1 MSPFRLIL
9 TRLGHYPKQ
18 LFAACLALIITAG
31 ITLSLGQ
38 GIRWVIDRGLA
49 ADDIQNLKL
58 GLAFLMGISI
68 VMAIGTYIRFY
79 MMSWLGERISAD
91 LRFMAFNRLL
101 EQHPDYFDNTQSGEI
116 MTRITTDASILQS
129 LVGSSISMA
138 LRNVLMS
145 IGGLIMMLT
154 TSPALTALIL
164 VTVPMVLVPIMI
176 LGRRVRALSRASQ
189 DRLADVGQNAGEALG
204 EIRAVRAFGQIQAT
218 QNRFIESVEA
228 AFQVARRRIAQRSAL
243 IAAVIVLVFCA
254 LSVML
259 WVGGQAVIN
268 QTLTPGE
275 LSAFVFYALLVAMG
289 AATLA
294 EVISEVQRAS
304 GATERLAEFINLP
317 MPRAHGTAPFPTE
330 QPIEFSDVHFRY
342 PSRPDHPILQGL
354 NCEFSPG
361 QTTAIV
367 GSSGAGK
374 STLFE
379 LILRFRPVDNGLIK
393 VGRSELS
400 QISETALRKSISTVP
415 QQPTLFSASI
425 AENIAFGRPDASIQ
439 DIEHAATLA
448 GAHGFISATS
458 AGYQTQVGERGLQLS
473 GGQRQRIA
481 IARALLSQPKWL
493 LLDEATSALDT
504 QSESWILKTLDS
516 MAGQVSVIVI
526 AHRLSTVQNADRILV
541 LDQGR
546 LAGIGDHQSLM
557 QSCPAYQQLQQHL
570 DE

>member
-1 MSPFRLIL
+1 
-9 TRLGHYPKQ
+9 
-18 LFAACLALIITAG
+18 
-31 ITLSLGQ
+31 
-38 GIRWVIDRGLA
+38 
-49 ADDIQNLKL
+49 
-58 GLAFLMGISI
+58 
-68 VMAIGTYIRFY
+68 
-79 MMSWLGERISAD
+79 
-91 LRFMAFNRLL
+91 
-101 EQHPDYFDNTQSGEI
+101 
-116 MTRITTDASILQS
+116 
-129 LVGSSISMA
+129 MA

-164 VTVPMVLVPIMI
+164 VTVPVVLVPILI

-304 GATERLAEFINLP
+304 GATERLAEFVTLP
-317 MPRAHGTAPFPTE
+317 MPKAYGTDPFPID
-330 QPIEFSDVHFRY
+330 QPIQFSGVHFRY
-342 PSRPDHPILQGL
+342 PSRPDHPILKGL
-354 NCEFSPG
+354 NCEFLPG

-379 LILRFRPVDNGLIK
+379 LILRFRPVDDGLIK
-393 VGRSELS
+393 VGQTELA
-400 QISETALRKSISTVP
+400 QISESALREAISTVP
-415 QQPTLFSASI
+415 QLPTLFSASI
-425 AENIAFGRPDASIQ
+425 AENIAFGRPDASLQ
-439 DIEHAATLA
+439 DIEEAATLA
-448 GAHGFISATS
+448 GAHDFIAATS

-481 IARALLSQPKWL
+481 IARALLRHPQWL

-541 LDQGR
+541 LDQGQ
-546 LAGIGDHQSLM
+546 LAGMGDHQGLM
-557 QSCPAYQQLQQHL
+557 KNCPAYQQLQQHL

>member
-9 TRLGHYPKQ
+9 TRLGRYPKQ
-18 LFAACLALIITAG
+18 LIAACLALIITAG

-49 ADDIQNLKL
+49 ADDVENLKL

-68 VMAIGTYIRFY
+68 IMAIGTYIRFY

-164 VTVPMVLVPIMI
+164 VTVPVVLVPILV

-204 EIRAVRAFGQIQAT
+204 EIRAVRAFGQIAAT
-218 QNRFIESVEA
+218 QDRFIESVEA

-317 MPRAHGTAPFPTE
+317 TPRAHGTDSFPTD
-330 QPIEFSDVHFRY
+330 QPIQFSDVHFRY

-354 NCEFSPG
+354 NCEFLPG

-379 LILRFRPVDNGLIK
+379 LMLRFRPVDSGMIK
-393 VGRSELS
+393 VGPSELS
-400 QISETALRKSISTVP
+400 ELSESALREAISTVP

-439 DIEHAATLA
+439 DIEQAATLA
-448 GAHGFISATS
+448 GAHGFITATS

-481 IARALLSQPKWL
+481 IARALLRQPQWL

-516 MAGQVSVIVI
+516 MAGEVSVIVI

-541 LDQGR
+541 LEQGR
-546 LAGIGDHQSLM
+546 LAGVGDHESLM

>member
-18 LFAACLALIITAG
+18 LIAACLALIITAG

-49 ADDIQNLKL
+49 ADDVENLKL

-68 VMAIGTYIRFY
+68 IMAIGTYIRFY

-145 IGGLIMMLT
+145 LGGLFMMLT

-164 VTVPMVLVPIMI
+164 ITVPVVLVPILI

-204 EIRAVRAFGQIQAT
+204 EIRAVRAFGQIAAT
-218 QNRFIESVEA
+218 QDRFIESVEA

-304 GATERLAEFINLP
+304 GATERLAEFITLP
-317 MPRAHGTAPFPTE
+317 TPRAFGKDTFPQNE
-330 QPIEFSDVHFRY
+330 PIRFSDVHFRY

-354 NCEFSPG
+354 NCEFLPG

-379 LILRFRPVDNGLIK
+379 LILRFRSTDKGLIQ
-393 VGRSELS
+393 VGQSELP
-400 QISETALRKSISTVP
+400 QISETALREAISTVP

-425 AENIAFGRPDASIQ
+425 AENIAFGRPDASVQ
-439 DIEHAATLA
+439 DIEQAATLA
-448 GAHGFISATS
+448 GAHGFITATS

-481 IARALLSQPKWL
+481 IARALLRQPQWL

-546 LAGIGDHQSLM
+546 LAGIGDHESLM
-557 QSCPAYQQLQQHL
+557 QSCPAYLQLQQHL

>member
-18 LFAACLALIITAG
+18 LIAACLALIITAG

-49 ADDIQNLKL
+49 ADDVENLKL

-164 VTVPMVLVPIMI
+164 VTVPVVLVPILV

-317 MPRAHGTAPFPTE
+317 APRVHGTDPFPTG

-354 NCEFSPG
+354 NCEFLPG

-379 LILRFRPVDNGLIK
+379 LILRFRPVDSGLIK
-393 VGRSELS
+393 VGPAELSELS
-400 QISETALRKSISTVP
+400 ESALREAISTVP

-439 DIEHAATLA
+439 DIERAATLA
-448 GAHGFISATS
+448 GAHDFISATS
-458 AGYQTQVGERGLQLS
+458 AGYETQVGERGLQLS

-481 IARALLSQPKWL
+481 IARALLRQPQWL

-541 LDQGR
+541 LDEGQ
-546 LAGIGDHQSLM
+546 LAGIGDHESLM

>member
-9 TRLGHYPKQ
+9 TRLGRYPKQ
-18 LFAACLALIITAG
+18 LTAACLALIITAG

-49 ADDIQNLKL
+49 ADDAENLKL

-164 VTVPMVLVPIMI
+164 VTVPVVLVPILV

-204 EIRAVRAFGQIQAT
+204 EIRAVRAFGQIAAT
-218 QNRFIESVEA
+218 QDRFIESVEA

-294 EVISEVQRAS
+294 EVISEVQRAA

-317 MPRAHGTAPFPTE
+317 TPRAFGKDAFPPNE
-330 QPIEFSDVHFRY
+330 PIRFSDVHFRY

-354 NCEFSPG
+354 TCEFLPG

-379 LILRFRPVDNGLIK
+379 LMLRFRPVDSGMIK
-393 VGRSELS
+393 VGPSELS
-400 QISETALRKSISTVP
+400 ELSESALREAISTVP

-425 AENIAFGRPDASIQ
+425 AENIAFGRPDASVQ
-439 DIEHAATLA
+439 DIEQAATLA
-448 GAHGFISATS
+448 GAHGFITATS

-481 IARALLSQPKWL
+481 IARALLRQPQWL

-541 LDQGR
+541 LDQGQ
-546 LAGIGDHQSLM
+546 LAGIGDHESLM

>member
-164 VTVPMVLVPIMI
+164 VTVPVVLVPILV

-204 EIRAVRAFGQIQAT
+204 EIRAVRAFGQIRAT

-254 LSVML
+254 LSIML

-317 MPRAHGTAPFPTE
+317 KPRAHGTDPFPTD

-354 NCEFSPG
+354 NCEFLPG
-361 QTTAIV
+361 QTTAVV

-379 LILRFRPVDNGLIK
+379 LILRFRPVDGGLIK
-393 VGRSELS
+393 VGSSELS
-400 QISETALRKSISTVP
+400 ELSESALRETISTVP

-439 DIEHAATLA
+439 DIERAATLA
-448 GAHGFISATS
+448 GAHDFISATS
-458 AGYQTQVGERGLQLS
+458 AGYETQVGERGLQLS

-481 IARALLSQPKWL
+481 IARALLRQPQWL

-516 MAGQVSVIVI
+516 MAGEVSVIVI

-541 LDQGR
+541 LEQGR
-546 LAGIGDHQSLM
+546 LAGIGDHESLM
-557 QSCPAYQQLQQHL
+557 QNCPAYQQLQQQL

>member
-164 VTVPMVLVPIMI
+164 VTVPVVLVPILV

-317 MPRAHGTAPFPTE
+317 TPRAHGTDPFPTN
-330 QPIEFSDVHFRY
+330 QPIEFSDVHFCY

-354 NCEFSPG
+354 NCEFLPG
-361 QTTAIV
+361 QTTAVV

-379 LILRFRPVDNGLIK
+379 LILRFRPVDSGLIK
-393 VGRSELS
+393 VGSAELSELS
-400 QISETALRKSISTVP
+400 ERALREAISTVP

-439 DIEHAATLA
+439 DIQRAATLA
-448 GAHGFISATS
+448 GAHDFISATS
-458 AGYQTQVGERGLQLS
+458 VGYQ
-473 GGQRQRIA
+473 
-481 IARALLSQPKWL
+481 
-493 LLDEATSALDT
+493 
-504 QSESWILKTLDS
+504 
-516 MAGQVSVIVI
+516 
-526 AHRLSTVQNADRILV
+526 
-541 LDQGR
+541 
-546 LAGIGDHQSLM
+546 
-557 QSCPAYQQLQQHL
+557 
-570 DE
+570 

>member
-58 GLAFLMGISI
+58 GLAILMGLSI

-101 EQHPDYFDNTQSGEI
+101 EQRPDYFDNTQSGEI

-129 LVGSSISMA
+129 LVGSAISMA

-317 MPRAHGTAPFPTE
+317 MPRAHGTDPFPTD

-354 NCEFSPG
+354 NCEFLPG

-379 LILRFRPVDNGLIK
+379 LILRFRPVDSGLIK
-393 VGRSELS
+393 VGQSELS

-448 GAHGFISATS
+448 GAHGFIAATS
-458 AGYQTQVGERGLQLS
+458 AGYQTQVGERGVQLS

-481 IARALLSQPKWL
+481 IARALLRQPKWL

-504 QSESWILKTLDS
+504 QSESWVLKTLDS

-546 LAGIGDHQSLM
+546 LAGIGDHESLM
-557 QSCPAYQQLQQHL
+557 QNCPAYQQLQQHL

>member
-18 LFAACLALIITAG
+18 LIAACLALIITAG

-49 ADDIQNLKL
+49 ADDVENLKL

-68 VMAIGTYIRFY
+68 IMAIGTYIRFY

-164 VTVPMVLVPIMI
+164 VTVPVVLVPILV

-204 EIRAVRAFGQIQAT
+204 EIRAVRAFGQIAAT
-218 QNRFIESVEA
+218 QDRFIESVEA

-317 MPRAHGTAPFPTE
+317 TPRAYGTDSFPTD
-330 QPIEFSDVHFRY
+330 QPIQFSDVHFRY

-354 NCEFSPG
+354 NCEFLPG

-379 LILRFRPVDNGLIK
+379 LMLRFRPVDSGMIK
-393 VGRSELS
+393 VGPSELS
-400 QISETALRKSISTVP
+400 ELSESALREAISTVP

-425 AENIAFGRPDASIQ
+425 AENIAFGRPDASTQ
-439 DIEHAATLA
+439 DIERAATLA
-448 GAHGFISATS
+448 GAHEFISATS
-458 AGYQTQVGERGLQLS
+458 ASYQTQVGERGLQLS

-481 IARALLSQPKWL
+481 IARALLRQPQWL

-546 LAGIGDHQSLM
+546 LAGIGDHESLM

>member
-18 LFAACLALIITAG
+18 LIAACLALIITAG

-49 ADDIQNLKL
+49 ADDVENLKL

-145 IGGLIMMLT
+145 LGGLFMMLT

-164 VTVPMVLVPIMI
+164 ITVPVVLVPILI

-204 EIRAVRAFGQIQAT
+204 EIRAVRAFGQIAAT
-218 QNRFIESVEA
+218 QDRFIESVEA

-304 GATERLAEFINLP
+304 GATERLAEFITLP
-317 MPRAHGTAPFPTE
+317 TPRAFGKDTFPQNE
-330 QPIEFSDVHFRY
+330 PIRFSDVHFRY

-354 NCEFSPG
+354 NCEFLPG

-379 LILRFRPVDNGLIK
+379 LILRFRSTDKGLIQ
-393 VGRSELS
+393 VGQSELP
-400 QISETALRKSISTVP
+400 QISETALREAISTVP

-425 AENIAFGRPDASIQ
+425 AENIAFGRPDASVQ
-439 DIEHAATLA
+439 DIKQAATLA
-448 GAHGFISATS
+448 GAHGFITATS

-481 IARALLSQPKWL
+481 IARALLRQPQWL

-546 LAGIGDHQSLM
+546 LAGIGDHESLM

>member
-18 LFAACLALIITAG
+18 LLAACLALIITAG

-58 GLAFLMGISI
+58 GLTFLMGISI

-145 IGGLIMMLT
+145 TGGLIMMLT

-164 VTVPMVLVPIMI
+164 VTVPVVLVPILV
-176 LGRRVRALSRASQ
+176 LGRRVRSLSRASQ

-204 EIRAVRAFGQIQAT
+204 EIRAVRAFGQIGAT

-304 GATERLAEFINLP
+304 GATERLAEFITLP
-317 MPRAHGTAPFPTE
+317 TPRTYGADPFPKD
-330 QPIEFSDVHFRY
+330 QPIRFSDVHFRY

-354 NCEFSPG
+354 SCEFLPG

-379 LILRFRPVDNGLIK
+379 LILRFRPVDDGLIK
-393 VGRSELS
+393 VGQSDLA
-400 QISETALRKSISTVP
+400 QISEAALREAISTVP

-425 AENIAFGRPDASIQ
+425 AENIAFGRPEASIQ
-439 DIEHAATLA
+439 DIEQAATLA
-448 GAHGFISATS
+448 GAHSFISATS

-481 IARALLSQPKWL
+481 IARALLRHPHWL

-504 QSESWILKTLDS
+504 KSESWILKTLDS

-546 LAGIGDHQSLM
+546 LAGVGDHESLI
-557 QSCPAYQQLQQHL
+557 QNCPAYQQLQQHL

>member
-164 VTVPMVLVPIMI
+164 VTVPVVLVPIMV

-317 MPRAHGTAPFPTE
+317 KPRAHGTDPFPTD

-354 NCEFSPG
+354 NCEFLPG
-361 QTTAIV
+361 QTTAVV

-379 LILRFRPVDNGLIK
+379 LILRFRPVDSGLIK
-393 VGRSELS
+393 VGPAELTELS
-400 QISETALRKSISTVP
+400 ESALREAISTVP

-425 AENIAFGRPDASIQ
+425 AENIAFGRPDASTQ
-439 DIEHAATLA
+439 DIERAATLA
-448 GAHGFISATS
+448 GAHEFISATS

-481 IARALLSQPKWL
+481 IARALLRQPQWL

-516 MAGQVSVIVI
+516 MAGEVSVIVI

-546 LAGIGDHQSLM
+546 LAGIGDHESLM

>member
-101 EQHPDYFDNTQSGEI
+101 EQRPDYFDNTQSSEI

-317 MPRAHGTAPFPTE
+317 MPRAHGTDPFPTD

-354 NCEFSPG
+354 NCEFLPG

-393 VGRSELS
+393 VGQSELS

-448 GAHGFISATS
+448 GAHGFIAATS

-481 IARALLSQPKWL
+481 IARALLRQPKWL
-493 LLDEATSALDT
+493 LLDGATSALDT
-504 QSESWILKTLDS
+504 QSESWVLKTLDS

-546 LAGIGDHQSLM
+546 LAGIGDHESLM
-557 QSCPAYQQLQQHL
+557 QNCPAYQQLQQHL

>member
-164 VTVPMVLVPIMI
+164 VTVPVVLVPILV

-228 AFQVARRRIAQRSAL
+228 AFQIARRRIAQRSAL

-317 MPRAHGTAPFPTE
+317 TPRAHGTDPFPTN
-330 QPIEFSDVHFRY
+330 QPIKFSDVHFRY

-354 NCEFSPG
+354 NCEFLPG
-361 QTTAIV
+361 QTTAVV

-379 LILRFRPVDNGLIK
+379 LILRFRPVDSGLIK
-393 VGRSELS
+393 VGSAELSELS
-400 QISETALRKSISTVP
+400 ERALREAISTVP

-439 DIEHAATLA
+439 DIQRAATLA
-448 GAHGFISATS
+448 GAHDFISATS
-458 AGYQTQVGERGLQLS
+458 VGYQTQVGERGLQLS

-481 IARALLSQPKWL
+481 IARALLRQPQWL

-516 MAGQVSVIVI
+516 MAGEVSVIVI

-541 LDQGR
+541 LEQGR
-546 LAGIGDHQSLM
+546 LAGIGDHESLM
-557 QSCPAYQQLQQHL
+557 QICPAYQQLQQHL

>member
-164 VTVPMVLVPIMI
+164 VTVPVVLVPILV

-317 MPRAHGTAPFPTE
+317 TPRAHGTDPFPTN
-330 QPIEFSDVHFRY
+330 QPIKFSDVHFRY

-354 NCEFSPG
+354 NCEFLPG
-361 QTTAIV
+361 QTTAVV

-379 LILRFRPVDNGLIK
+379 LILRFRPVDSGLIK
-393 VGRSELS
+393 VGSAELSELS
-400 QISETALRKSISTVP
+400 ERALREAISTVP

-439 DIEHAATLA
+439 DIQRAATLA
-448 GAHGFISATS
+448 GAHDFISATS
-458 AGYQTQVGERGLQLS
+458 VGYQTQVGERGLQLS

-481 IARALLSQPKWL
+481 IARALLRQPQWL

-516 MAGQVSVIVI
+516 MAGEVSVIVI

-541 LDQGR
+541 LEQGR
-546 LAGIGDHQSLM
+546 LAGIGDHESLM
-557 QSCPAYQQLQQHL
+557 QICPAYQQLQQHL

>member
-1 MSPFRLIL
+1 
-9 TRLGHYPKQ
+9 
-18 LFAACLALIITAG
+18 
-31 ITLSLGQ
+31 
-38 GIRWVIDRGLA
+38 
-49 ADDIQNLKL
+49 
-58 GLAFLMGISI
+58 
-68 VMAIGTYIRFY
+68 
-79 MMSWLGERISAD
+79 
-91 LRFMAFNRLL
+91 
-101 EQHPDYFDNTQSGEI
+101 
-116 MTRITTDASILQS
+116 
-129 LVGSSISMA
+129 MA

-164 VTVPMVLVPIMI
+164 VTVPVVLVPILV

-317 MPRAHGTAPFPTE
+317 TPRAHGTDPFPTN
-330 QPIEFSDVHFRY
+330 QPIKFSDVHFRY

-354 NCEFSPG
+354 NCEFLPG
-361 QTTAIV
+361 QTTAVV

-379 LILRFRPVDNGLIK
+379 LILRFRPVDSGLIK
-393 VGRSELS
+393 VGSAELSELS
-400 QISETALRKSISTVP
+400 ERALREAISTVP

-439 DIEHAATLA
+439 DIQRAATLA
-448 GAHGFISATS
+448 GAHDFISATS
-458 AGYQTQVGERGLQLS
+458 VGYQTQVGERGLQLS

-481 IARALLSQPKWL
+481 IARALLRQPQWL

-516 MAGQVSVIVI
+516 MAGEVSVIVI

-541 LDQGR
+541 LEQGR
-546 LAGIGDHQSLM
+546 LAGIGDHESLM
-557 QSCPAYQQLQQHL
+557 QICPAYQQLQQHL

>member
-68 VMAIGTYIRFY
+68 IMAIGTYIRFY

-164 VTVPMVLVPIMI
+164 VTVPVVLVPILV

-204 EIRAVRAFGQIQAT
+204 EIRAVRAFGQIAAT
-218 QNRFIESVEA
+218 QDRFIESVEA

-294 EVISEVQRAS
+294 EVTSEVQRAS

-317 MPRAHGTAPFPTE
+317 APRVHGTNPFPTD
-330 QPIEFSDVHFRY
+330 QPIHFSDVHFRY

-354 NCEFSPG
+354 NCEFLPG

-379 LILRFRPVDNGLIK
+379 LMLRFRPVDSGLIK
-393 VGRSELS
+393 VGHAELSELS
-400 QISETALRKSISTVP
+400 ESALRAAISTVP

-425 AENIAFGRPDASIQ
+425 AENIAFGRPDASTQ
-439 DIEHAATLA
+439 DIERAATLA
-448 GAHGFISATS
+448 GAHEFISATS

-481 IARALLSQPKWL
+481 IARALLRQPQWL

-516 MAGQVSVIVI
+516 MAGEVSVIVI

-541 LDQGR
+541 LEQGR
-546 LAGIGDHQSLM
+546 LAGIGDHESLM
-557 QSCPAYQQLQQHL
+557 QNCPAYQQLQQQL

>member
-101 EQHPDYFDNTQSGEI
+101 EQHPNYFDNTQSGEI

-164 VTVPMVLVPIMI
+164 VTVPVVLVPILI

-317 MPRAHGTAPFPTE
+317 MPPAHGTDPFPTD
-330 QPIEFSDVHFRY
+330 QPILFSDVQFRY

-354 NCEFSPG
+354 DCEFLPG

-379 LILRFRPVDNGLIK
+379 LILRFRPVDSGLIK
-393 VGRSELS
+393 VGQSELS
-400 QISETALRKSISTVP
+400 QISETALRESISTVP

-439 DIEHAATLA
+439 DIERAATLA

-481 IARALLSQPKWL
+481 IARALLRQPKWL

-546 LAGIGDHQSLM
+546 LAGIGDHESLM
-557 QSCPAYQQLQQHL
+557 KSCPAYQQLQQHL

>member
-58 GLAFLMGISI
+58 GLTFLMGISI

-101 EQHPDYFDNTQSGEI
+101 EQRPDYFDNTQSGEI

-164 VTVPMVLVPIMI
+164 VTVPVVLVPIMI

-317 MPRAHGTAPFPTE
+317 MPRAFGTAPFPTD
-330 QPIEFSDVHFRY
+330 QPILFSDVQFRY

-354 NCEFSPG
+354 NCEFLPG

-379 LILRFRPVDNGLIK
+379 LILRFRPVDSGLIK
-393 VGRSELS
+393 VGQSELS
-400 QISETALRKSISTVP
+400 QISETALRESISTVP

-481 IARALLSQPKWL
+481 IARALLRQPKWL

-546 LAGIGDHQSLM
+546 LAGIGDHESLM
-557 QSCPAYQQLQQHL
+557 KSCPAYQQLQQHL

>member
-164 VTVPMVLVPIMI
+164 VTVPVVLVPILV

-304 GATERLAEFINLP
+304 GATERLSEFINLP
-317 MPRAHGTAPFPTE
+317 TPRAHGTDPFPTN

-354 NCEFSPG
+354 NCEFLPG
-361 QTTAIV
+361 QTTAVV

-379 LILRFRPVDNGLIK
+379 LILRFRPVDSGLIK
-393 VGRSELS
+393 VGSAELSELS
-400 QISETALRKSISTVP
+400 ERALREAISTVP

-439 DIEHAATLA
+439 DIQRAATLA
-448 GAHGFISATS
+448 GAHDFISATS
-458 AGYQTQVGERGLQLS
+458 VGYQTQVGERGLQLS

-481 IARALLSQPKWL
+481 IARALLRQPQWL

-516 MAGQVSVIVI
+516 MAGEVSVIVI

-541 LDQGR
+541 LEQGR
-546 LAGIGDHQSLM
+546 LAGIGDHESLM
-557 QSCPAYQQLQQHL
+557 KICPAYQQLQQHL

>member
-18 LFAACLALIITAG
+18 LIAACLALIITAG

-49 ADDIQNLKL
+49 ADDVENLKL

-68 VMAIGTYIRFY
+68 IMAIGTYIRFY

-91 LRFMAFNRLL
+91 LRFMAFNHLL

-145 IGGLIMMLT
+145 LGGLFMMLT

-164 VTVPMVLVPIMI
+164 ITVPVVLVPILI

-204 EIRAVRAFGQIQAT
+204 EIRAVRAFGQIAAT

-304 GATERLAEFINLP
+304 GATERLAEFITLP
-317 MPRAHGTAPFPTE
+317 TPRAFGKDTFPQNE
-330 QPIEFSDVHFRY
+330 PIRFSDVHFRY

-354 NCEFSPG
+354 NCEFLPG

-379 LILRFRPVDNGLIK
+379 LMLRFRSTDKGLIQ
-393 VGRSELS
+393 VGQSELP
-400 QISETALRKSISTVP
+400 QISETALREAISTVP

-425 AENIAFGRPDASIQ
+425 AENIAFGRPDASVQ
-439 DIEHAATLA
+439 DIEQAATLA
-448 GAHGFISATS
+448 GAHGFITATS

-481 IARALLSQPKWL
+481 IARALLRQPQWL

-546 LAGIGDHQSLM
+546 LAGIGDHESLM

>member
-18 LFAACLALIITAG
+18 LIAACLALIITAG

-49 ADDIQNLKL
+49 ADDVENLKL

-164 VTVPMVLVPIMI
+164 VTVPVVLVPILV

-204 EIRAVRAFGQIQAT
+204 EIRAVRAFGQIAAT
-218 QNRFIESVEA
+218 QDRFIESVEA

-317 MPRAHGTAPFPTE
+317 TPRAHGTDPFPTD
-330 QPIEFSDVHFRY
+330 QPIQFSDVHFRY

-354 NCEFSPG
+354 NCEFLPG

-367 GSSGAGK
+367 GNSGAGK

-379 LILRFRPVDNGLIK
+379 LMLRFRPVDSGMIK
-393 VGRSELS
+393 VGPSELS
-400 QISETALRKSISTVP
+400 ELSESALREAISTVP

-425 AENIAFGRPDASIQ
+425 AENIAFGRPDASVQ
-439 DIEHAATLA
+439 DIERAATLA
-448 GAHGFISATS
+448 GAHGFITATS

-481 IARALLSQPKWL
+481 IARALLRQPQWL

-504 QSESWILKTLDS
+504 KSESWILKTLDS
-516 MAGQVSVIVI
+516 MAGEVSVIVI

-541 LDQGR
+541 LEQGR
-546 LAGIGDHQSLM
+546 LAGVGDHESLM

>member
-164 VTVPMVLVPIMI
+164 VTVPVVLVPILV

-204 EIRAVRAFGQIQAT
+204 EIRAVRAFGQIRAT

-254 LSVML
+254 LSIML

-317 MPRAHGTAPFPTE
+317 KPRAHGTDPFPTD

-354 NCEFSPG
+354 NCEFLPG
-361 QTTAIV
+361 QTTAVV

-379 LILRFRPVDNGLIK
+379 LILRFRPVDGGLIK
-393 VGRSELS
+393 VGSSELS
-400 QISETALRKSISTVP
+400 ELSESALRETISTVP

-439 DIEHAATLA
+439 DIERAATLA
-448 GAHGFISATS
+448 GAHDFISATS
-458 AGYQTQVGERGLQLS
+458 AGYETQVGERGLQLS

-481 IARALLSQPKWL
+481 IARALLRQPQWL

-516 MAGQVSVIVI
+516 MAGEVSVIVI

-541 LDQGR
+541 LEQGR
-546 LAGIGDHQSLM
+546 LAGVGDHESLM

>member
-1 MSPFRLIL
+1 
-9 TRLGHYPKQ
+9 
-18 LFAACLALIITAG
+18 
-31 ITLSLGQ
+31 
-38 GIRWVIDRGLA
+38 
-49 ADDIQNLKL
+49 
-58 GLAFLMGISI
+58 
-68 VMAIGTYIRFY
+68 
-79 MMSWLGERISAD
+79 
-91 LRFMAFNRLL
+91 
-101 EQHPDYFDNTQSGEI
+101 
-116 MTRITTDASILQS
+116 
-129 LVGSSISMA
+129 MA

-154 TSPALTALIL
+154 TSPTLTALIL

-317 MPRAHGTAPFPTE
+317 MPRAHGTDPFPTD

-354 NCEFSPG
+354 NCEFLPG

-379 LILRFRPVDNGLIK
+379 LILRFRPVDSGLIK
-393 VGRSELS
+393 VGQSELS

-448 GAHGFISATS
+448 GAHGFIAATS
-458 AGYQTQVGERGLQLS
+458 AGYQTQVGERGVQLS

-481 IARALLSQPKWL
+481 IARALLRQPKWL

-504 QSESWILKTLDS
+504 QSESWVLKTLDS

-546 LAGIGDHQSLM
+546 LAGIGDHESLM
-557 QSCPAYQQLQQHL
+557 QNCPAYQQLQQHL

>member
-101 EQHPDYFDNTQSGEI
+101 EQHPDYFDHTQSGEI

-164 VTVPMVLVPIMI
+164 VTVPVVLVPILV

-317 MPRAHGTAPFPTE
+317 APRVHGTDPFPTD
-330 QPIEFSDVHFRY
+330 QPIHFSDVHFRY

-354 NCEFSPG
+354 NCEFLPG

-379 LILRFRPVDNGLIK
+379 LILRFRPVDSGLIK
-393 VGRSELS
+393 VGPAELSELS
-400 QISETALRKSISTVP
+400 ESALREAISTVP

-439 DIEHAATLA
+439 DIERAATLA
-448 GAHGFISATS
+448 GAHDFISATS
-458 AGYQTQVGERGLQLS
+458 AGYETQVGERGLQLS

-481 IARALLSQPKWL
+481 IARALLRQPQWL

-516 MAGQVSVIVI
+516 MAGEVSVIVI

-541 LDQGR
+541 LEQGR
-546 LAGIGDHQSLM
+546 LAGIGDHESLM

>member
-101 EQHPDYFDNTQSGEI
+101 EQRPDYFDNTQSGEI

-354 NCEFSPG
+354 NCEFLPG

-393 VGRSELS
+393 VGQSELS

-481 IARALLSQPKWL
+481 IARALLRQPKWL

-546 LAGIGDHQSLM
+546 LAGIGDHESLM